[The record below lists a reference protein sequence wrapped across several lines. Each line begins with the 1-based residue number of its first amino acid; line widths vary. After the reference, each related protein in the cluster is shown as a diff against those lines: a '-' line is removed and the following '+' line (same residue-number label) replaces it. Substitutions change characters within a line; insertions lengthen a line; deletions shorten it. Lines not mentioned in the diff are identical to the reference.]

1 MRFSEIIGLE
11 DTKQQLI
18 AAVKSNHVAHAQLFF
33 GSEGSAN
40 LALALAFAT
49 YINCT
54 NQSDSDSCGACASCT
69 KIDKLVHPDVQ
80 FIFPVSSTKKVT
92 GKNVVSASYL
102 NDWRSFTLKSPYSGI
117 EQWSASY
124 GAENKQSNI
133 SKEESRNIIKNL
145 SLKAFE
151 AEYKIMLIW
160 LPEFMHPSAAN
171 GILKILEE
179 PPKKTIFLLVTND
192 YEKLL
197 TTILSRCQLLKIR
210 SFNEAEIV
218 KNLEEKQGVEPQK
231 AAKIAALAE
240 GNLTKA
246 SSLIEE
252 VEEDAH
258 KIFRDWMR
266 LCWTKNFT
274 ELSMMNDIFSSMNK
288 TTQLM
293 LFQYGLNMMREA
305 LISKMATMN
314 EVKLNEEEKS
324 FVGNFGKALSLSV
337 LENISEELNKAQY
350 HLSRNASSKI
360 LFMDMSLSIGR
371 MMSSK

>member
-1 MRFSEIIGLE
+1 MRFSDIIGLE

-54 NQSDSDSCGACASCT
+54 NQSDSDSCGTCASCT

-92 GKNVVSASYL
+92 GKSVVSSSYM
-102 NDWRSFTLKSPYSGI
+102 NEWRSFILNNPYSGI

-197 TTILSRCQLLKIR
+197 TTILSRCQFLR
-210 SFNEAEIV
+210 F
-218 KNLEEKQGVEPQK
+218 
-231 AAKIAALAE
+231 
-240 GNLTKA
+240 
-246 SSLIEE
+246 
-252 VEEDAH
+252 D
-258 KIFRDWMR
+258 
-266 LCWTKNFT
+266 
-274 ELSMMNDIFSSMNK
+274 
-288 TTQLM
+288 
-293 LFQYGLNMMREA
+293 
-305 LISKMATMN
+305 
-314 EVKLNEEEKS
+314 
-324 FVGNFGKALSLSV
+324 
-337 LENISEELNKAQY
+337 
-350 HLSRNASSKI
+350 
-360 LFMDMSLSIGR
+360 LFMKLR
-371 MMSSK
+371 